1 METVLAILMLIGI
14 FIGIPVLIGL
24 AVVGIY
30 VRSSRRIRRD
40 ERVIDAEI
48 IAEAQTGQPAES
60 QDDSMVDKAVQVTV
74 EVTH

>member
-60 QDDSMVDKAVQVTV
+60 
-74 EVTH
+74 